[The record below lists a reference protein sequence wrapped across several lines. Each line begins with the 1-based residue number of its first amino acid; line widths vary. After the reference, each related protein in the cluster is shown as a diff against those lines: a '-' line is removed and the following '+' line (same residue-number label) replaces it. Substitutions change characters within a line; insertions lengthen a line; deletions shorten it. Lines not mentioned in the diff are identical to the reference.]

1 MTKDSSPQLPF
12 YAFLKKKKILK
23 YAGIIFYVYYWYMYY
38 LFSYFSLFNCVHL
51 QAILQYVGYT

>member
-12 YAFLKKKKILK
+12 YAFFLKKKILK